1 MATSLPSMFR
11 VAPPCARCSD
21 QEASWR
27 LAGEPQSYRTHRC
40 ARSSHLTPSRSSCAQ
55 SSFFL
60 LVPWMRAIL
69 SRKPQ
74 VRVRIKRARC
84 PPDPLTS
91 ARAHALWLF
100 KSRSCALFER
110 VPTASKRSRRPSP
123 QGGEPSRCSSSAR
136 SAARGP
142 RTSRP
147 CSTTLSRAPPLP
159 AAALPSARTDSTCF
173 RPLRSCAHVTRARLP
188 ASREGCGT
196 TSADSKCVLACLLA
210 DARATAGRRARR
222 RRHGRLKRCWIDDR
236 RSDRL
241 TADRC
246 GSVIRATPSGE
257 QAVEP

>member
-1 MATSLPSMFR
+1 MPSWT
-11 VAPPCARCSD
+11 PHQCPCA
-21 QEASWR
+21 
-27 LAGEPQSYRTHRC
+27 P
-40 ARSSHLTPSRSSCAQ
+40 
-55 SSFFL
+55 
-60 LVPWMRAIL
+60 
-69 SRKPQ
+69 RKNPNLPF
-74 VRVRIKRARC
+74 V
-84 PPDPLTS
+84 S
-91 ARAHALWLF
+91 AVQ
-100 KSRSCALFER
+100 KSAPGFVE
-110 VPTASKRSRRPSP
+110 VPTAFT
-123 QGGEPSRCSSSAR
+123 QGGEPSRCTSSAR
-136 SAARGP
+136 SAARGS
-142 RTSRP
+142 RSIRP
-147 CSTTLSRAPPLP
+147 CSTILSRVPRLP